1 MMAHAECSCQ
11 QWLMGSKADAM
22 CQSAQDRRNQS
33 RNSCAKLATGW
44 VITTISA
51 IIIIHQ
57 QLATTIS
64 AIVIVLQQLA
74 ACAANSGFH

>member
-1 MMAHAECSCQ
+1 MLNVRASSGSWAQTLMLCANRHKIAET
-11 QWLMGSKADAM
+11 
-22 CQSAQDRRNQS
+22 S

-51 IIIIHQ
+51 IIVIHQ

-74 ACAANSGFH
+74 ACATNSGFH